1 MNMQPLDAAVIDIGS
16 NSIRLMH
23 AAVTPQGATV
33 FGRKHLIT
41 TRLAEGLDE
50 HKRLSEAAIV
60 RTLDA
65 ISAFISISREKK
77 TQYLFSYATS
87 AVRDAENGAA
97 FCVRVRDVCNMEVDV
112 LSGMQEANFAYRGA
126 VGSAG
131 GGLIDIGGG
140 SAQVMTSAQALSFPI
155 GCVRAKD
162 RFGILPLQQAYAQ
175 MTQWLDI
182 WCKPLYC
189 IRESRWTGVGG
200 SITTLAALQAGLCAY
215 DSAIVSSQ
223 VLTPA
228 GLSALIQNLDGM
240 GEARRTHPLL
250 INRHD
255 VILFGAGVLLE
266 LMRRLHIREMAV
278 SDSDGMEGY
287 FMEKAAQILQ

>member
-1 MNMQPLDAAVIDIGS
+1 MNIPPLDAAVIDIGS

-33 FGRKHLIT
+33 FGCKRLIT

-50 HKRLSEAAIV
+50 HRLLNEAAIA

-65 ISAFISISREKK
+65 ISTFVVISREKK
-77 TQYLFSYATS
+77 TQRLFAYATS
-87 AVRDAENGAA
+87 AVRDAKNGAA
-97 FCVRVRDVCNMEVDV
+97 FCARVRDACNVEVDV
-112 LSGMQEANFAYRGA
+112 LSGVQEASFAYRGA

-140 SAQVMTSAQALSFPI
+140 SAQVMTPARALSFPI

-162 RFGILPLQQAYAQ
+162 RFGSLPLQQAYAQ
-175 MTQWLDI
+175 MTLWLDT
-182 WCKPLYC
+182 CCAPLSG
-189 IRESRWTGVGG
+189 IREARWTGVGG

-215 DSAIVSSQ
+215 DSAVVNNES
-223 VLTPA
+223 LTPA
-228 GLSALIQNLDGM
+228 GLSSLIRNLDGM
-240 GEARRTHPLL
+240 GEARRMHPLL

-255 VILFGAGVLLE
+255 VILFGAGVLLY
-266 LMRRLHIREMAV
+266 LMRRLDIREMAV